1 MVYCRKPQHLL
12 QALQHSHGLVT
23 ARINGQ
29 LVGLAN
35 AISDGS
41 LGMYFPHLLVGLDW
55 QRQGIGRRIMQSMLQ
70 YYSGFHQQILV
81 ADQQTIGILSGFRLH
96 TCGTN
101 GSYVD
106 LSRYRS

>member
-35 AISDGS
+35 AISDGF
-41 LGMYFPHLLVGLDW
+41 LGVYFPHLLIDPDW
-55 QRQGIGRRIMQSMLQ
+55 QRQGIGRRIM
-70 YYSGFHQQILV
+70 
-81 ADQQTIGILSGFRLH
+81 
-96 TCGTN
+96 
-101 GSYVD
+101 
-106 LSRYRS
+106 

>member
-1 MVYCRKPQHLL
+1 MDQKYFSSIVPI
-12 QALQHSHGLVT
+12 HGLVT

-41 LGMYFPHLLVGLDW
+41 LGVYFPHLLVGLDW

-81 ADQQTIGILSGFRLH
+81 ADQQTIGFYQVLGFMRAGL
-96 TCGTN
+96 TKAM
-101 GSYVD
+101 
-106 LSRYRS
+106 